1 MTRRLVAVAAVVAV
15 LAARV
20 SHAGEAALPAP
31 TPAPEPSAGVPAT
44 RAPGTESGF
53 FQFQA
58 RCTSCHGNPNVE
70 RAPSAEA
77 LRAMSP
83 ERIYAALGPGGIMA
97 GPGASLSDAERRGI
111 AEFMAGRPLGSAA
124 LGSASTMSNR
134 CAHNSA
140 LADPSS
146 RPLWNGWSSDS
157 ENRRFQP
164 TALAGIAIS
173 DVPHLRLKWA
183 FGYPSGVSS
192 NAQPTIASGRVFVG
206 SDNGYLYSLDA
217 RSGCVY
223 WSFEAGSII
232 RAAAVIGRIPGAHGH
247 SRYAVFFGDG
257 HANVFALDAQSGNLL
272 WTRRVDDHFVA
283 RITAA
288 PRLYRDK
295 LLVPVSSSE
304 GYGAGTPDYPCCT
317 SRGSVVALDA
327 ASGRQLWKA
336 WVIAEAPK
344 PYLQQAN
351 GVWLY
356 RPAGGPVWNTPTVDP
371 RRNAAYFG
379 TGDASAG
386 PAPPTIDSVMA
397 VDIDSGRTLWSYQ
410 ATAGDVRVGGCA
422 RADPSAACPAVNG
435 PDMDIGNSPL
445 LIDLPGGHRTL
456 LFGTKSADILAID
469 PDAAGR
475 LLYRVN
481 PTGAEPGGIYH
492 AGAAAILW
500 GGATD
505 GHRVYYG
512 LGTGGLA
519 ALDPASGRLLWRFL
533 PTLAD
538 GSGTDYLGAAPTTLS
553 GVVFEGS
560 GHGMLYAL
568 AASDGH
574 VLWQFDTARSF
585 ATVNGVAAHGG
596 AIAVSGAVAVG
607 GMLYVGSGYAVGN
620 GATAGNLLLA
630 FAASRDQH

>member
-1 MTRRLVAVAAVVAV
+1 MTRHLLATALVAV
-15 LAARV
+15 LATRASV
-20 SHAGEAALPAP
+20 AGEAAQPAT
-31 TPAPEPSAGVPAT
+31 TPAPEPSAGAPAART
-44 RAPGTESGF
+44 PGTESGF
-53 FQFQA
+53 FLFQA
-58 RCTSCHGNPNVE
+58 RCTSCHGNPAVE

-77 LRAMSP
+77 LRAMPP
-83 ERIYAALGPGGIMA
+83 ERIYAALAPGGIMA
-97 GPGASLSDAERRGI
+97 GPGALLNDPERRHI

-124 LGSASTMSNR
+124 LGSAAAMSNR
-134 CAHNSA
+134 CAANSA
-140 LADPSS
+140 LADPGS
-146 RPLWNGWSSDS
+146 RPLWNGWSSDGG
-157 ENRRFQP
+157 NWRFQP
-164 TALAGIAIS
+164 TALAGIAAG

-217 RSGCVY
+217 RSGCIY

-232 RAAAVIGRIPGAHGH
+232 RAAAVVGRIPGAHGPA
-247 SRYAVFFGDG
+247 RYAVYFGDG

-272 WTRRVDDHFVA
+272 WKRRVDDHFVA

-344 PYLQQAN
+344 PYLQQPN

-371 RRNAAYFG
+371 RRNAVYFG

-386 PAPPTIDSVMA
+386 PATPTIDSVMA
-397 VDIDSGRTLWSYQ
+397 VDIDSGRALWSYQ
-410 ATAGDVRVGGCA
+410 ATADDVRVGGCA

-445 LIDLPGGHRTL
+445 LIDLGGGHRAL
-456 LFGTKSADILAID
+456 LFGTKAADILAVD

-492 AGAAAILW
+492 LGAPAILW

-505 GHRVYYG
+505 GHRAYYG

-519 ALDPASGRLLWRFL
+519 AIDAASGRLAWRFQ

-538 GSGTDYLGAAPTTLS
+538 GSGTDSLGAAPTVLPD
-553 GVVFEGS
+553 VVFEGS

-568 AASDGH
+568 AAYDGH

-585 ATVNGVAAHGG
+585 DT
-596 AIAVSGAVAVG
+596 AVSYTHLTLPTIYSV
-607 GMLYVGSGYAVGN
+607 
-620 GATAGNLLLA
+620 
-630 FAASRDQH
+630 

>member
-1 MTRRLVAVAAVVAV
+1 VTRHLIVTAALVAI
-15 LAARV
+15 LAAGA
-20 SHAGEAALPAP
+20 SHAGEAEQPVS
-31 TPAPEPSAGVPAT
+31 TPAPAPSAG
-44 RAPGTESGF
+44 APGTESGF
-53 FQFQA
+53 FLFQA
-58 RCTSCHGNPNVE
+58 RCTSCHGNPKVE
-70 RAPSAEA
+70 RAPSPQA
-77 LRAMSP
+77 LRAMRP
-83 ERIYAALGPGGIMA
+83 ERIYGALSPGGIMA
-97 GPGASLSDAERRGI
+97 VPGSALSDAERRRI

-124 LGSASTMSNR
+124 LGSAAAMSNR
-134 CAHNSA
+134 CAQNPA

-146 RPLWNGWSSDS
+146 SPTWNGWSSDS
-157 ENRRFQP
+157 ENWRFQP
-164 TALAGIAIS
+164 AKQAGIAVGT
-173 DVPHLRLKWA
+173 VPHLRLKWA

-192 NAQPTIASGRVFVG
+192 NTQPTIASGRVFVG

-232 RAAAVIGRIPGAHGH
+232 RAAAVVGRIASAHGPAH
-247 SRYAVFFGDG
+247 YAVYFGDG
-257 HANVFALDAQSGNLL
+257 HANVFALDAQSGSLL
-272 WTRRVDDHFVA
+272 WKRRVDDHFVA

-288 PRLYRDK
+288 PKLYQDK

-327 ASGRQLWKA
+327 ASGRELWKA
-336 WVIAEAPK
+336 WVIAETPK

-356 RPAGGPVWNTPTVDP
+356 RPAGGPVWNTPTVDA
-371 RRNAAYFG
+371 RHNAVYFG

-397 VDIDSGRTLWSYQ
+397 VDIDSGRMLWSYQ
-410 ATAGDVRVGGCA
+410 TTVDDVRVGGCA

-445 LIDLPGGHRTL
+445 LVDLPAGHRAL
-456 LFGTKSADILAID
+456 LFGTKAADIIAID
-469 PDAAGR
+469 PDAGGR
-475 LLYRVN
+475 LLYQVN
-481 PTGAEPGGIYH
+481 PTGAEPGGIYK
-492 AGAAAILW
+492 AGAPAILW

-505 GHRVYYG
+505 GHRAYYG

-519 ALDPASGRLLWRFL
+519 ALEPASGRLLWRFL

-538 GSGTDYLGAAPTTLS
+538 GSGTDYLGAAPTVLP

-560 GHGMLYAL
+560 THGLLYAL

-574 VLWQFDTARSF
+574 LLWQFDTARSF
-585 ATVNGVAAHGG
+585 DTVNGVTAHGG

-607 GMLYVGSGYAVGN
+607 GMLYVASGYAVGN

-630 FAASRDQH
+630 FGL

>member
-1 MTRRLVAVAAVVAV
+1 MTRPLIATVALLAV
-15 LAARV
+15 LTARAG
-20 SHAGEAALPAP
+20 HAGEASQPAA
-31 TPAPEPSAGVPAT
+31 TPAPEPSADAPAA

-53 FQFQA
+53 FLFQD
-58 RCTSCHGNPNVE
+58 RCTSCHGNPAVE
-70 RAPSAEA
+70 RAPAVQA
-77 LRAMSP
+77 LRAMPP

-97 GPGASLSDAERRGI
+97 GPGASLSDAERRRI

-124 LGSASTMSNR
+124 LGSATVMAHR
-134 CAHNSA
+134 CAYNSA
-140 LADPSS
+140 MADPSS
-146 RPLWNGWSSDS
+146 LPRWNGWSSDS
-157 ENRRFQP
+157 ANWRFQP
-164 TALAGIAIS
+164 AALAGIAAG

-192 NAQPTIASGRVFVG
+192 NAQPTIVSGRVFVG
-206 SDNGYLYSLDA
+206 SDNGFLYSLDA
-217 RSGCVY
+217 RSGCLY

-232 RAAAVIGRIPGAHGH
+232 RAAAVVGRIRGAHGH
-247 SRYAVFFGDG
+247 ARYAVYFGDG

-272 WTRRVDDHFVA
+272 WKRRVDDHFVA

-288 PRLYRDK
+288 PRLYRNK

-336 WVIAEAPK
+336 WVIAEEPK
-344 PYLQQAN
+344 SYLQQPN

-356 RPAGGPVWNTPTVDP
+356 RPAGGPVWNTPTIDP
-371 RRNAAYFG
+371 QRHAAYFG

-397 VDIDSGRTLWSYQ
+397 VDIDSGRSLWSYQ

-445 LIDLPGGHRTL
+445 LIDLPGGHRAL
-456 LFGTKSADILAID
+456 LFGTKAADILAID
-469 PDAAGR
+469 PDAAGH

-492 AGAAAILW
+492 VGAPAILW

-505 GHRVYYG
+505 GQRAYYG

-519 ALDPASGRLLWRFL
+519 ALDPASGRLAWRFL

-538 GSGTDYLGAAPTTLS
+538 GSGSDYLGAAPTVLP

-560 GHGMLYAL
+560 GHGVLYAL

-585 ATVNGVAAHGG
+585 DTVNGVAAHGG
-596 AIAVSGAVAVG
+596 AIAVSGAVPVG

-630 FAASRDQH
+630 FEVNRDQR

>member
-1 MTRRLVAVAAVVAV
+1 MRHLVVTAALLLV
-15 LAARV
+15 LAVRA
-20 SHAGEAALPAP
+20 SYAGEGAQAVPA
-31 TPAPEPSAGVPAT
+31 TAPSAGAPAASAQAA

-53 FQFQA
+53 FLFQA
-58 RCTSCHGNPNVE
+58 HCTSCHGNPQIE
-70 RAPSAEA
+70 RAPAPEA
-77 LRAMSP
+77 LRAMPP
-83 ERIYAALGPGGIMA
+83 ERIYAALGTGGVMA
-97 GPGASLSDAERRGI
+97 GPGAALSDAERRRI

-124 LGSASTMSNR
+124 RGAAATMPNR
-134 CAHNSA
+134 CAHNPTVT
-140 LADPSS
+140 DPNSH
-146 RPLWNGWSSDS
+146 PLWNGWSSDS
-157 ENRRFQP
+157 ENSRFQP
-164 TALAGIAIS
+164 AVLAGIAAS

-192 NAQPTIASGRVFVG
+192 NAQPTIASGRIFVG
-206 SDNGYLYSLDA
+206 SDNGYFYSLDA

-232 RAAAVIGRIPGAHGH
+232 RSAAAVGRIPSAHGH
-247 SRYAVFFGDG
+247 ARYAVYFGDG
-257 HANVFALDAQSGNLL
+257 HANVFALDAQTGSLI
-272 WTRRVDDHFVA
+272 WKVRADDHFVA
-283 RITAA
+283 RITAG

-304 GYGAGTPDYPCCT
+304 GYGAASPDYPCCT

-371 RRNAAYFG
+371 RHNSAYFG

-386 PAPPTIDSVMA
+386 PAPPTIDAVMA

-410 ATAGDVRVGGCA
+410 DTAGDVRVGGCE
-422 RADPSAACPAVNG
+422 RPDRSAACPAVNG

-445 LIDLPGGHRTL
+445 LIDLAGGHRAL
-456 LFGTKSADILAID
+456 LFGTKAADIVAID
-469 PDAAGR
+469 PDAAGH

-481 PTGAEPGGIYH
+481 PTGIEPGGIYH
-492 AGAAAILW
+492 VGAPAILW

-505 GHRVYYG
+505 GHRAYYG

-519 ALDPASGRLLWRFL
+519 ALDPANGKLAWRFL
-533 PTLAD
+533 PALAD
-538 GSGTDYLGAAPTTLS
+538 GSGTDSLGAAPTVLP

-574 VLWQFDTARSF
+574 VLWQFNTARTF
-585 ATVNGVAAHGG
+585 DTVNGVAAHGG

-620 GATAGNLLLA
+620 GATGGNVLLA
-630 FAASRDQH
+630 FAF

>member
-1 MTRRLVAVAAVVAV
+1 VRRNPLATAALAAV
-15 LAARV
+15 LAAGA
-20 SHAGEAALPAP
+20 SHAGEAVQAAT
-31 TPAPEPSAGVPAT
+31 TPAAEPSAAAPAA

-53 FQFQA
+53 FLFQA
-58 RCTSCHGNPNVE
+58 RCTSCHGNPAVE
-70 RAPSAEA
+70 RAPAAEA
-77 LRAMSP
+77 LRAMPP
-83 ERIYAALGPGGIMA
+83 ERIYTALGPGGIMA
-97 GPGASLSDAERRGI
+97 GPGASLSDAERRRI

-124 LGSASTMSNR
+124 LGSAATMSNR
-134 CAHNSA
+134 CASNSP
-140 LADPSS
+140 LADPGS

-157 ENRRFQP
+157 RNWRFQP
-164 TALAGIAIS
+164 AALAGIAAR

-192 NAQPTIASGRVFVG
+192 NAQPTIASGRIFVG

-232 RAAAVIGRIPGAHGH
+232 RAAAVVGRIPGAQVHA
-247 SRYAVFFGDG
+247 RYAVFFGDG
-257 HANVFALDAQSGNLL
+257 HANVFALDAQSGKLL
-272 WTRRVDDHFVA
+272 WKTRVDGHFVA

-295 LLVPVSSSE
+295 LLIPVSSSE

-336 WVIAEAPK
+336 WVIAEAPQ
-344 PYLQQAN
+344 PYLQQPN

-371 RRNAAYFG
+371 RQNAVYFG

-410 ATAGDVRVGGCA
+410 TVAGDVRVGGCT
-422 RADPSAACPAVNG
+422 RADPSAACPAVDG

-445 LIDLPGGHRTL
+445 LIDLPGGHRAL
-456 LFGTKSADILAID
+456 LFGTKGADILAID

-481 PTGAEPGGIYH
+481 PTGAEPGGIYR
-492 AGAAAILW
+492 AGAPAILW

-505 GHRVYYG
+505 GHRAYYG
-512 LGTGGLA
+512 LGAGGLA
-519 ALDPASGRLLWRFL
+519 AIDPASGRLAWRFL

-538 GSGTDYLGAAPTTLS
+538 GSGTDYLGAAPTVLP

-560 GHGMLYAL
+560 VHGLLYAL
-568 AASDGH
+568 DAADGN

-585 ATVNGVAAHGG
+585 DTVNGVAAHGG

-620 GATAGNLLLA
+620 GARAGNLLLA
-630 FAASRDQH
+630 FEASRDRH